1 MRNGRTRRRWIALAK
16 LASLTAL
23 FAQLAYGPKW

>member
-1 MRNGRTRRRWIALAK
+1 MYQTRRRWVAFAK

>member
-1 MRNGRTRRRWIALAK
+1 MPSSRTRSRWIALGK
-16 LASLTAL
+16 LVSLTAL

>member
-1 MRNGRTRRRWIALAK
+1 MSMYQTRRRWVAFAK
-16 LASLTAL
+16 LVSLTAL